1 MTVDAPRSL
10 WYPYRTVR
18 RRVMVV
24 LLSLLSATSPVRAE
38 PKTYVVVPA
47 RSQVMFEASFPLG
60 DFRGTTEEVR
70 GEFQADLENIPAGIR
85 GSVTVN
91 PASLKT
97 GIDLRDRDLQ
107 TTLEVDKHP
116 QIRFTVREVRAS
128 FPSLA
133 ERADTQLVIEG
144 ELSIHGVD
152 RPIILTGRAQVR
164 DGQVWVRGD
173 GTLKMTDYGISP
185 PRKFFLSVGDQTRA
199 SFDVL
204 LVPRE

>member
-1 MTVDAPRSL
+1 
-10 WYPYRTVR
+10 
-18 RRVMVV
+18 MVAV
-24 LLSLLSATSPVRAE
+24 LSLLFATSPVRAE

-70 GEFQADLENIPAGIR
+70 GEFQADLENIPGGIR

-97 GIDLRDRDLQ
+97 GIDRRDQDMRM
-107 TTLEVDKHP
+107 TLEVEKHP
-116 QIRFTVREVRAS
+116 NIRFTVREVRTS

-144 ELSIHGVD
+144 ELSIRGVD
-152 RPIILTGRAQVR
+152 RPITMTGRAQIR
-164 DGQVWVRGD
+164 DGQVWVRGE
-173 GTLKMTDYGISP
+173 GTLKMTDYGVRP
-185 PRKFFLSVGDQTRA
+185 PRKFFLSVGDQTRVA
-199 SFDVL
+199 FDVL
-204 LVPRE
+204 LAPRE